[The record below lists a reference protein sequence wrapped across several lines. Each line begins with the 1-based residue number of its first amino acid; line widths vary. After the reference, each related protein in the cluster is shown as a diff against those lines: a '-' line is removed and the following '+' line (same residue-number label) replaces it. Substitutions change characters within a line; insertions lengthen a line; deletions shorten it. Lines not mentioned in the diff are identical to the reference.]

1 MAKSEIDKLLD
12 EKKEENDEE
21 IGATKWEPEAG
32 EKLSGAI
39 QKVGWYDGGEYSPQL
54 YLIFKE
60 FETDATHR
68 VYAKTVLMN
77 QLLEE
82 KPAIGQH
89 IVMRYDGKVQGAKR
103 KYHGFTLVLVPDE
116 NGSVKRDPQFWH
128 QNGVYRGSSEGTG
141 TNAPLREEPD
151 GGFF

>member
-1 MAKSEIDKLLD
+1 MAKSDIDKLLD
-12 EKKEENDEE
+12 EKKSKNDEE
-21 IGATKWEPEAG
+21 IGAEKWEPNAG
-32 EKLSGAI
+32 DKLSGAI

-60 FETDATHR
+60 FETDATYR

-89 IVMRYDGKVQGAKR
+89 MVMRYDGKVQGAKR
-103 KYHGFTLVLVPDE
+103 KYHGFTLVLVPDDS
-116 NGSVKRDPQFWH
+116 GMVKRDPAFWNE
-128 QNGVYRGSSEGTG
+128 NGVYRGPSSGT
-141 TNAPLREEPD
+141 TTLQQREEPE